1 MQPRISQRQSLACR
15 ECTRSKRKCS
25 KDIPCTRCRRLGL
38 DCSREVVR
46 LRRVI
51 SQNGREIAFLDSL
64 RAELEGTTGAGG
76 TGADGSYG
84 AGASPARIAR
94 ALQRLTHRV
103 QFLQSGQPA
112 SGGADIGPGSDGGGG
127 LASLATVAESYE
139 QQGHRGGN
147 LSSPLDNPGR
157 RDGDAGDNDDNG
169 RRQQHSHQ
177 YSKHSGHHGHHRRRS
192 SSPSASSQDMHD
204 SLIVTALEHIAWGRN
219 TGSCYPHRRCAC
231 QYNTNGPTHY
241 YSQQILYSP
250 VAARVVQENL
260 PGRARAEA
268 MVRFHLEHV
277 AWHHSCLHAPTFTA
291 QCTRFWAT
299 GQTEHAQWLALYLAV
314 ISTTHFCL
322 LHSPKYGQAP
332 AFGATAGAPPLAVDP
347 SDPQSA
353 QSLFQAM
360 LDVLHEC
367 QFLQNVSLFAVQ
379 AIVISTEVAHNLGL
393 SQLNATLLAAAVR
406 IAECL
411 GVHKIEDDPVRRGM
425 PEQARSPVE
434 QQEMDAQEAVERRER
449 EIGRRV
455 WLQMVVQDHFA
466 MPFTD
471 GYVIHP
477 RQYATGLPRN
487 CDDADP
493 SEGGDGLVEKP
504 DSLPTISSYNR
515 VLSTLARLV
524 PELADGLG
532 PLRARKPLHE
542 QYEHILAMDQKMR
555 QVVRA
560 IPPFFLRQDPVLEA
574 QVPWLAIARQSMAI
588 TAAEKII
595 MVHRPFLFRS
605 FQQPP
610 TGASGI
616 LPPTST
622 PVPSYIH
629 TRRTCVSAAMT
640 ILREHRNITEAG
652 DMSLWTHTAFC
663 ITAALLLS
671 FEVLCS
677 AGATTDDAAAPA
689 LLEQHAT
696 YRSAIQYARTYLSS
710 RMHDVLAQ
718 RGVLLIDSLFP
729 GGPNNDAMTPSTTTA
744 TGSGT
749 GGSSSIKFDEV
760 VSAFT
765 AGWAMFGLSSELMH
779 QQQQQQQQQRGVPV
793 GIPSPQRL
801 VTRYASGTPI
811 LPPLSALPAQPYAG
825 MGGVGMPGINL
836 PTVHSPGDY
845 GQPHHPHTHHAPH
858 QPQQPPPPP
867 FPETMSPNLED
878 FDAWF
883 QHIFATGHGTTFE

>member
-1 MQPRISQRQSLACR
+1 MPG
-15 ECTRSKRKCS
+15 

-64 RAELEGTTGAGG
+64 RAELEGTGPAGVQ
-76 TGADGSYG
+76 GSSH
-84 AGASPARIAR
+84 SPARIAR
-94 ALQRLTHRV
+94 ALQRLTDRV
-103 QFLQSGQPA
+103 QFLQSGQAATGTSNDSSP
-112 SGGADIGPGSDGGGG
+112 GGGDG
-127 LASLATVAESYE
+127 TLSSSLSAVPESYE
-139 QQGHRGGN
+139 QQGH
-147 LSSPLDNPGR
+147 LSPPQDSPSR
-157 RDGDAGDNDDNG
+157 RDGQDDDLSRPRNPND
-169 RRQQHSHQ
+169 
-177 YSKHSGHHGHHRRRS
+177 KHHIHNRHHRRRS
-192 SSPSASSQDMHD
+192 SSPSASSQDMQD

-260 PGRARAEA
+260 PGRERAEA

-277 AWHHSCLHAPTFTA
+277 AWHHSCLHAPTFLA
-291 QCTRFWAT
+291 QCARFWTT
-299 GQTEHAQWLALYLAV
+299 GETEHPQWLALYLSV
-314 ISTTHFCL
+314 LSTTHFCL
-322 LHSPKYGQAP
+322 LHSPKYGRAP
-332 AFGATAGAPPLAVDP
+332 QFGATATAPPLAVDP

-411 GVHKIEDDPVRRGM
+411 GVHKIEDDPVRRG
-425 PEQARSPVE
+425 PHYRSHTETP
-434 QQEMDAQEAVERRER
+434 QEKKEADAQEAVERRER

-493 SEGGDGLVEKP
+493 TDGDGLIEKP

-542 QYEHILAMDQKMR
+542 QYEHILAMDHKMR
-555 QVVRA
+555 HVVRA

-605 FQQPP
+605 FQQAQAQQPP
-610 TGASGI
+610 TGASGL

-622 PVPSYIH
+622 PTQSYMH

-677 AGATTDDAAAPA
+677 RSTGDEPSPGKPRTVEEAAQ
-689 LLEQHAT
+689 LEQQAT
-696 YRSAIQYARTYLSS
+696 YRSAIQYAREYLSS

-729 GGPNNDAMTPSTTTA
+729 GGPTNEAVTPSTTTA
-744 TGSGT
+744 TGSGQ
-749 GGSSSIKFDEV
+749 GGNGSSSIRFDDV

-765 AGWAMFGLSSELMH
+765 AGWAMFGLNSELM
-779 QQQQQQQQQRGVPV
+779 QQQQRVPV
-793 GIPSPQRL
+793 GIPSPGI
-801 VTRYASGTPI
+801 VTRYATGTPI
-811 LPPLSALPAQPYAG
+811 LPPLSSLPTQPYV
-825 MGGVGMPGINL
+825 GVGGMPGMNMNL
-836 PTVHSPGDY
+836 PGVHSPTDY
-845 GQPHHPHTHHAPH
+845 GHAPPPPSHPH
-858 QPQQPPPPP
+858 QPQPQP
-867 FPETMSPNLED
+867 FPETLSPNLED

>member
-1 MQPRISQRQSLACR
+1 MASATTQPRISQRQSLACR

-64 RAELEGTTGAGG
+64 RAELASAAGHG
-76 TGADGSYG
+76 GRHSGG
-84 AGASPARIAR
+84 HGGGQGVARV
-94 ALQRLTHRV
+94 LQRLADRV
-103 QFLQSGQPA
+103 QFLQSGQTGTGDDGDPTGVSGLSMARTGSPEQGSPPHA
-112 SGGADIGPGSDGGGG
+112 SHALQASHA
-127 LASLATVAESYE
+127 LASA
-139 QQGHRGGN
+139 
-147 LSSPLDNPGR
+147 
-157 RDGDAGDNDDNG
+157 DA
-169 RRQQHSHQ
+169 RPHP
-177 YSKHSGHHGHHRRRS
+177 HGQRPKSRS
-192 SSPSASSQDMHD
+192 ASASSQDMQD
-204 SLIVTALEHIAWGRN
+204 SLIVTALEHVAWGRN
-219 TGSCYPHRRCAC
+219 TGSCYPHRRCTC

-241 YSQQILYSP
+241 YSQQILYSL
-250 VAARVVQENL
+250 VAARVVRDNL
-260 PGRARAEA
+260 PGRDRAEA
-268 MVRFHLEHV
+268 MVRFHLRHM
-277 AWHHSCLHAPTFTA
+277 AWHHSCLHAPTFLA
-291 QCTRFWAT
+291 QCTRFWTT
-299 GQTEHAQWLALYLAV
+299 GETEHPQWLALYLAV
-314 ISTTHFCL
+314 LAATHFCL
-322 LHSPKYGQAP
+322 LHSPKYGHAP
-332 AFGATAGAPPLAVDP
+332 AFGATATAPPLAVDP

-360 LDVLHEC
+360 LDVLHEG

-393 SQLNATLLAAAVR
+393 SQLNATLMAAAVR

-411 GVHKIEDDPVRRGM
+411 GVHKIADDPARRPGVHGH
-425 PEQARSPVE
+425 ANANA
-434 QQEMDAQEAVERRER
+434 DAKERTDGVFAVERRER

-455 WLQMVVQDHFA
+455 WLQMVIQDHFA

-471 GYVIHP
+471 AYGIQP
-477 RQYATGLPRN
+477 QQYATGLPRN
-487 CDDADP
+487 CDDTEPHAGDQR
-493 SEGGDGLVEKP
+493 DGLVEQP
-504 DSLPTISSYNR
+504 PTRPTIVSYNI

-542 QYEHILAMDQKMR
+542 QYEHILAMDHKMR
-555 QVVRA
+555 RVVRA

-605 FQQPP
+605 FQAPP
-610 TGASGI
+610 KGVSSAT
-616 LPPTST
+616 PP
-622 PVPSYIH
+622 PYIH

-677 AGATTDDAAAPA
+677 KDVDVDVDVDINDTNDTTDADADADATA
-689 LLEQHAT
+689 REQQAT
-696 YRSAIQYARTYLSS
+696 YRSAIQYARTYLSG
-710 RMHDVLAQ
+710 RLHDVLAQ

-729 GGPNNDAMTPSTTTA
+729 GGPTSDAPTPSLKTNEH
-744 TGSGT
+744 
-749 GGSSSIKFDEV
+749 GGSNIRFDDV
-760 VSAFT
+760 VSAFM
-765 AGWAMFGLSSELMH
+765 AGWAMFGVQSDLQRGGGGSVGSVGSGPGSLGVPSPSPGMGPSGMVGRYAAGPGPPGSSQILPSLPPPPQPFVPDVGVLPGMGVYGH
-779 QQQQQQQQQRGVPV
+779 PGQQQQQ
-793 GIPSPQRL
+793 
-801 VTRYASGTPI
+801 YAEPM
-811 LPPLSALPAQPYAG
+811 PP
-825 MGGVGMPGINL
+825 M
-836 PTVHSPGDY
+836 
-845 GQPHHPHTHHAPH
+845 
-858 QPQQPPPPP
+858 
-867 FPETMSPNLED
+867 ED

-883 QHIFATGHGTTFE
+883 QHIFATGNGTTFE

>member
-1 MQPRISQRQSLACR
+1 MASTDSP

-25 KDIPCTRCRRLGL
+25 KDIPCARCRRLGL

-64 RAELEGTTGAGG
+64 RAELEGAGG
-76 TGADGSYG
+76 GGGYPSA
-84 AGASPARIAR
+84 ASQRVSR
-94 ALQRLTHRV
+94 VLQRLTDRV
-103 QFLQSGQPA
+103 QFLQSGQA
-112 SGGADIGPGSDGGGG
+112 ATNSNDDGG
-127 LASLATVAESYE
+127 LAGLSGLSGTGSPESPHGHTVDAPRSHP
-139 QQGHRGGN
+139 GGGN
-147 LSSPLDNPGR
+147 GQKSRSP
-157 RDGDAGDNDDNG
+157 
-169 RRQQHSHQ
+169 
-177 YSKHSGHHGHHRRRS
+177 
-192 SSPSASSQDMHD
+192 SPSASSQDMQD
-204 SLIVTALEHIAWGRN
+204 SLIVTALEHVAWGRN

-250 VAARVVQENL
+250 VAARVVRDNL
-260 PGRARAEA
+260 PGRDRAEA
-268 MVRFHLEHV
+268 MIQFHLRHV
-277 AWHHSCLHAPTFTA
+277 AWHHSCLHAPTFLA
-291 QCTRFWAT
+291 QCTRFWTT
-299 GQTEHAQWLALYLAV
+299 GETEHPQWLALYLAV
-314 ISTTHFCL
+314 LSTTHFCL
-322 LHSPKYGQAP
+322 LHSPKYGRAP
-332 AFGATAGAPPLAVDP
+332 AFGATATSPPLAVDP

-406 IAECL
+406 IAECI
-411 GVHKIEDDPVRRGM
+411 GVHKIADEPSKRPDAPDPSGVF
-425 PEQARSPVE
+425 
-434 QQEMDAQEAVERRER
+434 AVERRER

-471 GYVIHP
+471 AYGIHP
-477 RQYATGLPRN
+477 QQYATGLPRN
-487 CDDADP
+487 CDDAEP
-493 SEGGDGLVEKP
+493 QEGDNRDGLVEQP
-504 DSLPTISSYNR
+504 ETLPTISSYNI

-532 PLRARKPLHE
+532 PLRARKPLNE
-542 QYEHILAMDQKMR
+542 QYDHILAMDHKMR

-605 FQQPP
+605 FQSPPKGTTSASQPP
-610 TGASGI
+610 
-616 LPPTST
+616 P
-622 PVPSYIH
+622 YIH

-677 AGATTDDAAAPA
+677 KDIDADDAAR
-689 LLEQHAT
+689 EQQAT
-696 YRSAIQYARTYLSS
+696 YRSAIQYAREYLSG
-710 RMHDVLAQ
+710 RLHDVLAQ

-729 GGPNNDAMTPSTTTA
+729 GGPSSEAVTPSA
-744 TGSGT
+744 KEN
-749 GGSSSIKFDEV
+749 GGSNIRFDDV

-765 AGWAMFGLSSELMH
+765 AGWAMFGIHSEL
-779 QQQQQQQQQRGVPV
+779 QRSGAGSVGQSGSVGSGPGSMGVPSPGMV
-793 GIPSPQRL
+793 GGRYGGPPPPPQGPL
-801 VTRYASGTPI
+801 PPVQSVQPAQSGPQI
-811 LPPLSALPAQPYAG
+811 LPPLPPQPYVPGVGVLQG
-825 MGGVGMPGINL
+825 MGMQGVHTPNY
-836 PTVHSPGDY
+836 T
-845 GQPHHPHTHHAPH
+845 HPQSHTQQH
-858 QPQQPPPPP
+858 QGHPQQQGYPD
-867 FPETMSPNLED
+867 TMSPNLED

>member
-1 MQPRISQRQSLACR
+1 MATTPANRV

-25 KDIPCTRCRRLGL
+25 KEIPCARCRRLGL

-64 RAELEGTTGAGG
+64 RAELEGGGHGSGHQGA
-76 TGADGSYG
+76 
-84 AGASPARIAR
+84 ASQRVSR
-94 ALQRLTHRV
+94 VLQRLTDRV
-103 QFLQSGQPA
+103 QFLQSGQA
-112 SGGADIGPGSDGGGG
+112 GAGDDGG
-127 LASLATVAESYE
+127 LAALSEHSGTGSPD
-139 QQGHRGGN
+139 QGER
-147 LSSPLDNPGR
+147 SSPQQEDNRPR
-157 RDGDAGDNDDNG
+157 
-169 RRQQHSHQ
+169 SHP
-177 YSKHSGHHGHHRRRS
+177 YGHGPKSRS
-192 SSPSASSQDMHD
+192 PSPSASSQDMQD
-204 SLIVTALEHIAWGRN
+204 SLIVTALEHVAWGRN

-250 VAARVVQENL
+250 VAARVVQDNL
-260 PGRARAEA
+260 PDRTRAEA
-268 MVRFHLEHV
+268 MVRFHLRHV
-277 AWHHSCLHAPTFTA
+277 AWHHSCLHAPTFLA
-291 QCTRFWAT
+291 QCTRFWTT
-299 GQTEHAQWLALYLAV
+299 GETEHPQWLALYLAV
-314 ISTTHFCL
+314 LSTTHFCL

-332 AFGATAGAPPLAVDP
+332 AFGVTAASPPLAVDP

-367 QFLQNVSLFAVQ
+367 QFLQNVSLFSVQ

-411 GVHKIEDDPVRRGM
+411 GVHKVADEPTRRPDVPDTTG
-425 PEQARSPVE
+425 VF
-434 QQEMDAQEAVERRER
+434 AVERRER

-471 GYVIHP
+471 AYGIHP
-477 RQYATGLPRN
+477 QQYATGLPRN
-487 CDDADP
+487 CDDAEPDDSP
-493 SEGGDGLVEKP
+493 GKDGLLEQP
-504 DSLPTISSYNR
+504 STLPTICSYNI

-542 QYEHILAMDQKMR
+542 QYDHILAMDHKMR

-560 IPPFFLRQDPVLEA
+560 IPAFFLRQDPVLEA
-574 QVPWLAIARQSMAI
+574 QVPWLAIARHSMAI

-605 FQQPP
+605 FQSPP
-610 TGASGI
+610 KGTS
-616 LPPTST
+616 LST
-622 PVPSYIH
+622 PPPYIH

-671 FEVLCS
+671 FEVLCTKDIDAS
-677 AGATTDDAAAPA
+677 ADDAAR
-689 LLEQHAT
+689 EQQAT
-696 YRSAIQYARTYLSS
+696 YRSAIQYAREYLSG
-710 RMHDVLAQ
+710 RLHDVLAQ

-729 GGPNNDAMTPSTTTA
+729 GGPNSEAVTPSA
-744 TGSGT
+744 AAPSKDHNGSN
-749 GGSSSIKFDEV
+749 IRFDDV

-765 AGWAMFGLSSELMH
+765 AGWAMFGIHSDL
-779 QQQQQQQQQRGVPV
+779 QRSGGTGSVGHSGSVGSGPGSLGVPSPGLV
-793 GIPSPQRL
+793 G
-801 VTRYASGTPI
+801 RYGPPGSQGPPGPPI
-811 LPPLSALPAQPYAG
+811 LPPLPPQPYVPGVGVLQG
-825 MGGVGMPGINL
+825 MGVSGMLTSDHYSHPG
-836 PTVHSPGDY
+836 
-845 GQPHHPHTHHAPH
+845 
-858 QPQQPPPPP
+858 QQP